1 MWIASTEISYFDKC
15 TFMNLTNFAEY
26 QGAKE
31 LFLLVSRDNPR
42 VKSYKSLFKV
52 IDAARVK
59 AHEIQQLIKKG
70 LQASSVL
77 E

>member
-1 MWIASTEISYFDKC
+1 
-15 TFMNLTNFAEY
+15 MNLTNFAEY

-31 LFLLVSRDNPR
+31 LF
-42 VKSYKSLFKV
+42 LFKV